1 MSDFSQIESSIVDV
15 RKRDGRITNFKKDKI
30 SNAVF
35 KALEATG
42 KLDREIADELAS
54 GVVSKLVEQGF
65 SASNP
70 PSVEDIQDMVES
82 TLIDKGHGES
92 YSQGLVFDAHEI
104 EEMDSKSEKIVE
116 CNKMTK
122 ILNGGLLVQ
131 LKMPDGS
138 NPSQIKNTIEK
149 ASNIFDSFKPIK
161 KIPICGNCGLK
172 DEKLQEK
179 CPSCKSPYIIT

>member
-1 MSDFSQIESSIVDV
+1 MRDFSQIESSIVDV

-82 TLIDKGHGES
+82 TLIDKGHGDIAKAYILYRHERRKLRDAKMKVLNTKS
-92 YSQGLVFDAHEI
+92 LDDVAKKFD
-104 EEMDSKSEKIVE
+104 
-116 CNKMTK
+116 
-122 ILNGGLLVQ
+122 LNSLRIWPQ
-131 LKMPDGS
+131 D
-138 NPSQIKNTIEK
+138 T
-149 ASNIFDSFKPIK
+149 
-161 KIPICGNCGLK
+161 
-172 DEKLQEK
+172 
-179 CPSCKSPYIIT
+179 

>member
-70 PSVEDIQDMVES
+70 PSVEDIQD
-82 TLIDKGHGES
+82 LID
-92 YSQGLVFDAHEI
+92 
-104 EEMDSKSEKIVE
+104 
-116 CNKMTK
+116 
-122 ILNGGLLVQ
+122 LLR
-131 LKMPDGS
+131 
-138 NPSQIKNTIEK
+138 
-149 ASNIFDSFKPIK
+149 
-161 KIPICGNCGLK
+161 GN
-172 DEKLQEK
+172 
-179 CPSCKSPYIIT
+179 

>member
-1 MSDFSQIESSIVDV
+1 MIESDATSRFASLDGEKYGKMSVLRSI
-15 RKRDGRITNFKKDKI
+15 K
-30 SNAVF
+30 
-35 KALEATG
+35 
-42 KLDREIADELAS
+42 
-54 GVVSKLVEQGF
+54 
-65 SASNP
+65 
-70 PSVEDIQDMVES
+70 
-82 TLIDKGHGES
+82 GES

-104 EEMDSKSEKIVE
+104 EEMNSKSEKIVE

-131 LKMPDGS
+131 LKIPDGS

-149 ASNIFDSFKPIK
+149 ASDIFDSFKPIK